1 MPIYEYECPS
11 CGKFEVMQKITAEPL
26 TVCET
31 CGKPIHKLISA
42 TSFALKGTG
51 WYATDYAKKD
61 SGGGKASRH
70 HHQAESEK
78 PAKKES
84 GGGCGGGGC
93 SGCPNAEG

>member
-11 CGKFEVMQKITAEPL
+11 CGKFEAMQKITAEPL

-31 CGKPIHKLISA
+31 CGKPVRKLMST

-61 SGGGKASRH
+61 AGGGTSSKSKA
-70 HHQAESEK
+70 AKVEK
-78 PAKKES
+78 KDD
-84 GGGCGGGGC
+84 GGGC
-93 SGCPNAEG
+93 SSGGCAGCPAAEA